1 MDITQSFY
9 DEMATQ
15 YEKLFLDWQ
24 STTREQAVILD
35 RIFKEH
41 GFDAKAHVLDCA
53 CGIGTQSIGL
63 AALGYQV
70 SASDISHGE
79 LAEATAR
86 ANNNGVRIT
95 FKHADFRNLSGAFL
109 EQFDIVIATWTMLCR
124 TCLQEPTW
132 ILQSRVFWGRPRVA
146 VSSLPA
152 SVTMTASWRKSRH
165 TPRLISTRR
174 TKANGYLFRPGSGMM
189 TGTTSSNTSLMM
201 RNRFR

>member
-35 RIFKEH
+35 RIFKDN
-41 GFDAKAHVLDCA
+41 GFDTKALVLDCA

-63 AALGYQV
+63 ASLGYQV
-70 SASDISHGE
+70 SASDISDGE

-86 ANNNGVRIT
+86 ANNNGVRT
-95 FKHADFRNLSGAFL
+95 PLSAP
-109 EQFDIVIATWTMLCR
+109 ISATSRRRSGNSSTLSLPWTTLCL
-124 TCLQEPTW
+124 TCLQETTW
-132 ILQSRVFWGRPRVA
+132 NQQSRVFWGRPRAA
-146 VSSLPA
+146 VSLLPA

-165 TPRLISTRR
+165 TPHLISTRR
-174 TKANGYLFRPGSGMM
+174 TKANGYLFRPGSGMR
-189 TGTTSSNTSLMM
+189 TDTTSFNTSLMM